1 MSEIALACAGGFPR
15 LLFQYFDVFD
25 VTRKKDV
32 KTMAYS
38 NINALLFL
46 RIVIGI
52 GITLNK
58 PSPLYIINI

>member
-1 MSEIALACAGGFPR
+1 
-15 LLFQYFDVFD
+15 
-25 VTRKKDV
+25 
-32 KTMAYS
+32 MAYS

-52 GITLNK
+52 GISRNK